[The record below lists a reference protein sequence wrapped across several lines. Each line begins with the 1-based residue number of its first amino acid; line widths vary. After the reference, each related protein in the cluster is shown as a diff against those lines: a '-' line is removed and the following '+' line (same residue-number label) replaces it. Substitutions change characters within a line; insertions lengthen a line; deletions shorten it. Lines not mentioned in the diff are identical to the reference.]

1 MRPDRFSLAKAWI
14 NDERSTPEEAKATWE
29 AMGKEFDENRKVMLM
44 ASAES
49 DRIKAEINKKYG
61 PGTMKYGS
69 EIKQPEIKTPQ
80 AIFEFSQRNPAAE
93 GGRMGFNVGL
103 RAKNTGIKLPAKQL
117 KLLKDNLTAEE
128 FKKLKFGERTS
139 RVDNLDYGVKQRDN
153 NKLYKKVVN
162 ILNPGA
168 QSVGIKILNNEKL
181 STALIKSTN
190 AGDDIQTIITK
201 MNKLDKSLSRNQISS
216 AINSLIKRGQI
227 DEEFG
232 RVAGKNLSIG
242 EQQTYNK
249 IIEEAVDEGKLNRAQ
264 IARKAGVSDS
274 VVEDWIRENKGD
286 KFYEQNFDYKSG
298 RLKTG
303 NLQIKKDLFEFVES
317 SNKISAKEIAQNFNL
332 DSKKTQKVMS
342 DLVSDI
348 YRMSGGREGGSIIV
362 PYEDEGRMREVLKK
376 IRNAPDFEDIY
387 QRRIET
393 LVTEAFPANSKA
405 QLQAKKSL
413 SEYRKFSRAL
423 KETFPELALNLD
435 HVVPFQFLK
444 EVKQGANPINLIRVK
459 PTIGSVNR
467 FKTNFDNARIELNRL
482 NQINSNNPEV
492 KKRFKILNDLQKN
505 IGIEFG
511 GTSKGGYVYNFGAK
525 PIGQSDLIGDSKK
538 VVSDYQKVGEFS
550 KKVLADKNLQK
561 QLIEAGV
568 DTGKDMAAFKKIT
581 PFSDKEFREIIKVIG
596 CPKFGKAEGGRIGF
610 DEGGDCFDKGQKLV
624 NNGMKGASP
633 ASMRNA
639 AKFLNSAYKFGRNV
653 MKFGIIPEAIFIGAE
668 SIIRAGGDQTL
679 SEGLKSSLGFYLD
692 PVFGTNLKKGARV
705 SQNLRNMGVDATIN
719 IEKLVEFNDATN
731 KVNKLKENQKNIL
744 SVYDESLMGSE
755 ADYKKQSDA
764 NIAAAQKDFDNK
776 FLREAEKLYFSQQQD
791 TAKDIAGTRSPFK
804 KAYAAAKDKTENLRS
819 DGSII
824 DLNELSGMQSDMFM
838 MDPMSAKAKKDRVKN
853 LPPQS
858 PLTGS
863 KGETAF
869 LNLSQL
875 PLGPRMGSDMDVLAK
890 AMNDKRVDANYL
902 KAMQDYKQNYKDMTI
917 EEMLAMGIPRESIL
931 GFNQAEPVETEGPGF
946 MTNYKPSN
954 RFGSGSQQRPVLY
967 PNDRGKLSEGGI
979 TGLRSKYEYKK

>member
-1 MRPDRFSLAKAWI
+1 MRTDKYMMAKAWMKQDQAPQAEALDTW
-14 NDERSTPEEAKATWE
+14 NTLEAEFNEERKA
-29 AMGKEFDENRKVMLM
+29 MLM

-49 DRIKAEINKKYG
+49 DKIKAMMNEKYG
-61 PGTMKYGS
+61 PGTVKYGS
-69 EIKQPEIKTPQ
+69 EIKQPEMKTPQ

-274 VVEDWIRENKGD
+274 VVEDWIRENKGN

-362 PYEDEGRMREVLKK
+362 PYEDEGRMREVLRK

-596 CPKFGKAEGGRIGF
+596 CPKFEKAEGGRIGF

-624 NNGMKGASP
+624 NSGMDGASK
-633 ASMRNA
+633 ASMRNFSNVANRLFKMGA
-639 AKFLNSAYKFGRNV
+639 AVTKY
-653 MKFGIIPEAIFIGAE
+653 GIIPEAVLIAADTAIRMDLGDTFEEGLLRAADYLTPDSIFGDFKQKADLLKVDRTFSPEMKKIVAQSFGYNNQLEKIKSLKNEKKNLKLMSGDGGAFDEIGNLETKYIDERIKKAE
-668 SIIRAGGDQTL
+668 SDLKTKYTKTGQESIDFYANSILDESYDKSMANSKYSKRRLKDQTDGF
-679 SEGLKSSLGFYLD
+679 SSFGLDDYLD
-692 PVFGTNLKKGARV
+692 EESGTLFPRQKTQKE
-705 SQNLRNMGVDATIN
+705 L
-719 IEKLVEFNDATN
+719 N
-731 KVNKLKENQKNIL
+731 K
-744 SVYDESLMGSE
+744 
-755 ADYKKQSDA
+755 
-764 NIAAAQKDFDNK
+764 
-776 FLREAEKLYFSQQQD
+776 
-791 TAKDIAGTRSPFK
+791 
-804 KAYAAAKDKTENLRS
+804 
-819 DGSII
+819 
-824 DLNELSGMQSDMFM
+824 DLNVN
-838 MDPMSAKAKKDRVKN
+838 RRI
-853 LPPQS
+853 
-858 PLTGS
+858 LTGS
-863 KGETAF
+863 PSEKKF
-869 LNLSQL
+869 MDLSTM
-875 PLGPRMGSDMDVLAK
+875 PIGPRQGSEMDNFVARANEYHKNIGSGIQVNSDLMRLMQEAKKEEKNMSIADMVKVYGAE
-890 AMNDKRVDANYL
+890 A
-902 KAMQDYKQNYKDMTI
+902 
-917 EEMLAMGIPRESIL
+917 IL
-931 GFNQAEPVETEGPGF
+931 GTQGNQGQPIKQ
-946 MTNYKPSN
+946 KPM
-954 RFGSGSQQRPVLY
+954 Y
-967 PNDRGKLSEGGI
+967 DYAEGGI